1 MRGQQRLTRFLTAGR
16 ASYVSLSVAILA
28 LLLSL
33 AEPSKAQES
42 FSNVATSV
50 NSRMV
55 KLFGAGGFQ
64 GLASYGS
71 GFLVSADGYILTTA
85 SHVLLTDSLRVHLAD
100 GRRLDGHVTVM
111 EPDLDAALVKIDKVE
126 NLPYFDIAAAAKLP
140 PAKPGDWILAFSNE
154 FQIAT
159 GDEPVSIQKGV
170 IAAYGKLRGRRG
182 VFEVPYAGD
191 VYLIDAV
198 TNNIGSSGGM
208 VTGRDGRPL
217 GMIGKE
223 LRNSLT
229 NTWIN
234 YAVPIQA
241 LATFVEKG
249 KRGDYRPAVRSTP
262 AEGEIGYHGLT
273 LVPNVVE
280 RTPPFVESVAP
291 GSPAA
296 RAGLKSDDL
305 IISIDGQQVPS
316 IKSVEA
322 ILLRARPGTSIRI
335 EARRADKQA
344 AGGERLISAD
354 LVLVNRP
361 PQQELPK

>member
-1 MRGQQRLTRFLTAGR
+1 VRGPHWFPAPRRTLR
-16 ASYVSLSVAILA
+16 ASLPLAIVA
-28 LLLSL
+28 LLWPL
-33 AEPSKAQES
+33 ATRLAAQES
-42 FSNVATSV
+42 FSNVAASV

-100 GRRLDGHVTVM
+100 GRRLDGHVAVM

-126 NLPYFDIAAAAKLP
+126 NLPYFDIAATSKVP
-140 PAKPGDWILAFSNE
+140 PARPGDWILAFSNE
-154 FQIAT
+154 FQVAT
-159 GDEPVSIQKGV
+159 GDEPVSVQKGV
-170 IAAYGKLRGRRG
+170 IAAYAKLRGRRG
-182 VFEVPYAGD
+182 VFQVSYAGD

-208 VTGRDGRPL
+208 VTTRDGRPL

-241 LATFVEKG
+241 LVTFVDKG
-249 KRGDYRPAVRSTP
+249 KRGEYRPTVRSVPT
-262 AEGEIGYHGLT
+262 EGEIGYHGLT
-273 LVPNVVE
+273 LVPNVLE

-316 IKSVEA
+316 IKAVEA
-322 ILLRARPGTSIRI
+322 VLARARPGSSVKI
-335 EARRADKQA
+335 EARRSDKQA
-344 AGGERLISAD
+344 AGGERLITAEI
-354 LVLVNRP
+354 VLVNRP